1 MDWIE
6 QSLTT
11 VRPLLPFL
19 IGLAAAASG
28 LGLAHWLLVVR
39 GRERAPGQ
47 RVSRNVAMLFLTALA
62 LVGVVLTLPVSES
75 TLAQLLGLL
84 GLVFTAVI
92 AISSTTF
99 VSNAMAGL
107 MLRAV
112 KNFRPGDFVRIGEH
126 FGRVTMLGIFH
137 TEIQTEDRDLTTLP
151 NLFLVTQPLS
161 VIRSSGTI
169 VSATLSLGYE
179 TAHGVVTPLLA
190 RAAAEAGLEE
200 PFVQILGLGNH
211 AVEYRVAGFLP
222 DPKQILSV
230 RSRLRACVLDTLHG
244 SGIEI
249 VSPTFMNQRPLAPDA
264 RVLPEESVAV
274 PASVTPEAPRETLVF
289 DKATRAE
296 ALEAL
301 RSEQKALLGEAEKL
315 EEERKAASD
324 PERRRLEAEI
334 AERRERAARIE
345 EGLRQAASREGA
357 PA

>member
-6 QSLTT
+6 QSLAM

-19 IGLAAAASG
+19 IALAAATTS
-28 LGLAHWLLVVR
+28 LGLAHWLLVIP
-39 GRERAPGQ
+39 GRERAPEQ
-47 RVSRNVAMLFLTALA
+47 RVPRNVAMLFLTALA
-62 LVGVVLTLPVSES
+62 LVGVILTLPVSES

-84 GLVFTAVI
+84 GVVFTAVI

-112 KNFRPGDFVRIGEH
+112 KNFRPGDFVRIGDN

-137 TEIQTEDRDLTTLP
+137 TEIQTEERDLTTLP
-151 NLFLVTQPLS
+151 NLFLVTQPLT
-161 VIRSSGTI
+161 VVRSSGTI

-179 TAHGVVTPLLA
+179 TAHGVIEPLLA
-190 RAAAEAGLEE
+190 RAAAEAGLDE
-200 PFVQILGLGNH
+200 PFVQILELGNH

-222 DPKQILSV
+222 DPKQILSA
-230 RSRLRACVLDTLHG
+230 RSRLRACALDTLHG
-244 SGIEI
+244 AGIEI
-249 VSPTFMNQRPLAPDA
+249 VSPTFMNQRPLAPDV
-264 RVLPEESVAV
+264 RVLPEASVAV

-296 ALEAL
+296 ALETL
-301 RSEQKALLGEAEKL
+301 RTEQKSLLGEVEKL
-315 EEERKAASD
+315 EEQRKTADDAERQ
-324 PERRRLEAEI
+324 RLEAEI
-334 AERRERAARIE
+334 AERRERAERIE
-345 EGLRQAASREGA
+345 EGLRQATAKGGA